1 MSESESEVLS
11 TLLTRLYMRPHTASN
26 QVLSFSL
33 LFLKVNGSSG
43 CNLVLRL
50 YKWSSCQKWPKTC
63 RQHALVIIVQHSEA
77 LLGEKVPPLI
87 TVIVLDMMA
96 TSAPIEII
104 AQSFEIA
111 LPNRPLD

>member
-50 YKWSSCQKWPKTC
+50 NGLKLP
-63 RQHALVIIVQHSEA
+63 E
-77 LLGEKVPPLI
+77 
-87 TVIVLDMMA
+87 MA
-96 TSAPIEII
+96 QNLSPARFGHHRP
-104 AQSFEIA
+104 AQ
-111 LPNRPLD
+111 